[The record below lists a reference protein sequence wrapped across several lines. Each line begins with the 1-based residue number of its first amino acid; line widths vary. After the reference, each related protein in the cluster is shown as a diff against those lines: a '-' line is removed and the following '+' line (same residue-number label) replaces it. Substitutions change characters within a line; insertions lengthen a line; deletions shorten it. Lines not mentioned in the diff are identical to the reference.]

1 MPPQRRRF
9 AWALVFPLVIVL
21 EREHPRARDAVPAPV
36 AATPESGVVE
46 QAKPPGPG
54 FDSTLAF
61 PPEAPIADSPQDRP
75 GTVPPE
81 GSGALPIHA
90 TPEELRALRGSL
102 TVPVDGVQPADLRDS
117 YTEAR
122 GTRVHEALDIAAP
135 RGTPVR
141 SAAAGTLLRL
151 HESAAGG
158 HMVYAADATGRFIL
172 IYSHLDRYA
181 DRLTTGM
188 PLQQGQ
194 LLGYVGTTGNAQP
207 ENPHLHFAIVRG
219 TPSVAWWRGT
229 PVNPYP
235 LLAP

>member
-1 MPPQRRRF
+1 M
-9 AWALVFPLVIVL
+9 
-21 EREHPRARDAVPAPV
+21 
-36 AATPESGVVE
+36 
-46 QAKPPGPG
+46 
-54 FDSTLAF
+54 
-61 PPEAPIADSPQDRP
+61 
-75 GTVPPE
+75 
-81 GSGALPIHA
+81 
-90 TPEELRALRGSL
+90 
-102 TVPVDGVQPADLRDS
+102 QPADLRDS